1 MWEAVRPSAPSH
13 ACDVSQPGTRVHA
26 VSVGSG
32 GVGTWEIEKANL
44 QVEGNVKKR
53 TAGPC

>member
-1 MWEAVRPSAPSH
+1 MWEAVLPSALSH

-32 GVGTWEIEKANL
+32 GVGTWKIAKANL
-44 QVEGNVKKR
+44 GVEGNVKKR